1 MKLTKITLALA
12 AIGMST
18 VAFAQEKT
26 ETTEKIQKVEVTGT
40 SIKRTNTET
49 ASPVQVIKA
58 EDIKRS
64 GASNMTE
71 LLQTIPAITS
81 GGQND
86 FTSGNGFA
94 AGTATASLRGLGSAS
109 TLTLINGRRMAATA
123 TADPNSGQSTLYNI
137 NNIPMSA
144 IERIEVVKDGA
155 SAVYGSDAIAGV
167 VNIILKKE
175 YTGFE
180 ATATE
185 TGATQ
190 GGFKNHNIS
199 LFGGWGDV
207 DTNGFN
213 VMVGLDASKRPGTKY
228 VKTGGLD
235 MNAVNLGSFAGGS
248 QTDPDSAITYTP
260 NFYPE
265 SAKGSGAFL
274 TTSPLTPTKC
284 PANQISTTWFATGKP
299 TCVMDLSQFGY
310 HTTPSKSA
318 NLFSRI
324 SFNVNKDIQG
334 FVEASYSRLENDFPG
349 GGGFAT
355 LSSSLSTW
363 FDPAG
368 NRRSFRFIMPANH
381 PDNPLFQADPNNQLR
396 VVTGA
401 RLADIAAGTYVT
413 QDTYRIVGG
422 LSGTHFGWDWQS
434 GVLLNQ
440 SKRDQRETGMI
451 NSVTAQAALE
461 QYRFGGSNSAALLAQ
476 ISPEALSTGKTK
488 VNSVDFKA
496 SREYGA
502 LPGGAVG
509 IAAGAEFRKES
520 IDMTPDANLAAG
532 NFVGRGGSSATGSR
546 NVSSLFTEL
555 NLPVWKTIN
564 IEAAVRYD
572 RYSDYGSSTT
582 PKLGFKYTPIPEL
595 SIRGTVAEG
604 FRAPG
609 LTQISKSNVSSFQS
623 ISTWRDNVRCPG
635 GKVIPGATGYES
647 ANECNAASSSASRTI
662 ASFIVANPDLK
673 PETSRSKTLG
683 FVFAPTNSLSA
694 TLDIYEISRKNE
706 VDRLSSNDILRK
718 LYQEGNTFYNDVVF
732 RSPDPA
738 TQLKDAAGNVIPGT
752 GTIVGVKRKYLNLG
766 ETIVKGVDL
775 DVTYKANLGELGKV
789 TTSLFAG
796 YNDSYKFQ
804 REVGNPYVD
813 EAGTEVAP
821 RLKSRVNVSWE
832 KGDYTVFG
840 ALNYTSDYSLA
851 SFNTTTGV
859 RTECPA
865 SVAVAPY
872 TITNPAC
879 RVAANYTFDIGA
891 SYKGFQN
898 LTLRATI
905 RNMFDRAAPYDPYY
919 TYYNTVLANPNG
931 RMFSVSANYKFF

>member
-94 AGTATASLRGLGSAS
+94 SGTATASLRGLGSAS

-207 DTNGFN
+207 ETNGFN
-213 VMVGLDASKRPGTKY
+213 VMVGLDASKRPGTK
-228 VKTGGLD
+228 VAKTGGLNL
-235 MNAVNLGSFAGGS
+235 NAVNLGSFSGGS
-248 QTDPDSAITYTP
+248 IFDADSSITLTP
-260 NFYPE
+260 NFWPE
-265 SAKGSGAFL
+265 TGAGKGTFNTA
-274 TTSPLTPTKC
+274 SPLAPTKC
-284 PANQISTTWFATGKP
+284 PANQVSTTWLASKAP
-299 TCVMDLSQFGY
+299 VCVMDINQYAYF
-310 HTTPSKSA
+310 TMPAKSA
-318 NLFSRI
+318 NLFTRV

-334 FVEASYSRLENDFPG
+334 FVEAGFSQLENEFPS
-349 GGGFAT
+349 GGGFTT
-355 LSSSLSTW
+355 LSNSVSSW

-368 NRRSFRFIMPANH
+368 NRRTFRFVMPANH

-396 VVTGA
+396 VLTSA
-401 RLADIAAGTYVT
+401 RLGDIAAGSDVT
-413 QDTYRIVGG
+413 QKTYRIVGG
-422 LSGTHFGWDWQS
+422 LSGTHFGWDWQ
-434 GVLLNQ
+434 GGFLLNE
-440 SKRDQRETGMI
+440 SKRDVRDYGAV

-461 QYRFGGSNSAALLAQ
+461 KYRFGGNNSAELLRQ
-476 ISPEALSTGKTK
+476 ISPDAFSTGKTK

-496 SREYGA
+496 SREYFN

-509 IAAGAEFRKES
+509 IAAGGEFRKES
-520 IDMTPDANLAAG
+520 INMTPDANLAAG
-532 NFVGRGGSSATGSR
+532 NFVGRGSSSATGSR
-546 NVSSLFTEL
+546 NVASLFTEL

-609 LTQISKSNVSSFQS
+609 LTQISNSNVSSFQS
-623 ISTWRDNVRCPG
+623 INTWRDNVRCPG

-662 ASFIVANPDLK
+662 ASFIIANPTLK

-718 LYQEGNTFYNDVVF
+718 LYQEGDASFNDVVF

-738 TQLKDAAGNVIPGT
+738 TQLKDAAGNPIPGT
-752 GTIVGVKRKYLNLG
+752 GTIVGVKRKYLNMG
-766 ETIVKGVDL
+766 ETVVKGVDL
-775 DVTYKANLGELGKV
+775 DITYKANLGSFGKL

-796 YNDSYKFQ
+796 YNDSYKFM

-813 EAGTEVAP
+813 YAGTETAP
-821 RLKSRVNVSWE
+821 RLKSRINIALD
-832 KGDYTVFG
+832 KGDYSVFG
-840 ALNYTSDYSLA
+840 AMNFTSDYSLA

-859 RTECPA
+859 KTECPA
-865 SVAVAPY
+865 SVSVAPY
-872 TITNPAC
+872 TITNPGC
-879 RVAANYTFDIGA
+879 RVPAHYTFDFGA
-891 SYKGFQN
+891 SYKGFKN
-898 LTLRATI
+898 LTLRATV

>member
-40 SIKRTNTET
+40 SIKRTSTET

-71 LLQTIPAITS
+71 LLRTIPAITS

-123 TADPNSGQSTLYNI
+123 TADPNTGQSTLYNI

-144 IERIEVVKDGA
+144 IERVEIVKDGA

-175 YTGFE
+175 YTGLE

-190 GGFKNHNIS
+190 GGFKNHNVSI
-199 LFGGWGDV
+199 FGGWGDIE
-207 DTNGFN
+207 TNGFN
-213 VMVGLDASKRPGTKY
+213 VMVGLDASKRPGTK
-228 VKTGGLD
+228 VFKTGGIDL
-235 MNAVNLGSFAGGS
+235 NAVQQGSFSGGS
-248 QTDPDSAITYTP
+248 IFDPDSSITLTP
-260 NFYPE
+260 NFWPE
-265 SAKGSGAFL
+265 RAVGAG
-274 TTSPLTPTKC
+274 TYNTITPVAPTKC
-284 PANQISTTWFATGKP
+284 PANQVVNAIPGNTTLKGPLCATD
-299 TCVMDLSQFGY
+299 VDQYAYFV
-310 HTTPSKSA
+310 TPAKSA
-318 NLFSRI
+318 NLFSRV
-324 SFNVNKDIQG
+324 SFNVTKDIQG
-334 FVEASYSRLENDFPG
+334 FVEASYSQLENEFPSG
-349 GGGFAT
+349 AAFAT
-355 LSSSLSTW
+355 LSSSLQSW

-368 NRRSFRFIMPANH
+368 NRRSFRFVLPANH
-381 PDNPLFQADPNNQLR
+381 PDNPLFQANAANQLR
-396 VVTGA
+396 TLVSA
-401 RLADIAAGTYVT
+401 RLGDIAAGSEVT
-413 QDTYRIVGG
+413 QKTYRIVAG
-422 LSGTHFGWDWQS
+422 LSGTHFGWDWQT
-434 GVLLNQ
+434 GLLLNE
-440 SKRDQRETGMI
+440 SKRDSRDYGMI
-451 NSVTAQAALE
+451 YFPTAQTALE
-461 QYRFGGSNSAALLAQ
+461 QYRFNGSNSAALLNQ
-476 ISPEALSTGKTK
+476 ISPDAFSTGKTK

-496 SREYGA
+496 SREYFN
-502 LPGGAVG
+502 LPGGAIG

-520 IDMTPDANLAAG
+520 IDMSPDAKLLNG
-532 NFVGRGGSSATGSR
+532 DYVGRGSSSATGSR

-582 PKLGFKYTPIPEL
+582 PKIGFKYTPVPEL
-595 SIRGTVAEG
+595 SIRGTVSEG

-609 LTQISKSNVSSFQS
+609 LTQISKSNVSSFQT
-623 ISTWRDNVRCPG
+623 ISAWRDAVRCPG
-635 GKVIPGATGYES
+635 GAAIPGATGYDV
-647 ANECNAASSSASRTI
+647 ANECKVGSSRSI
-662 ASFIVANPDLK
+662 ASFIIANPNLK

-718 LYQEGNTFYNDVVF
+718 LYQEGDTSFADVVF
-732 RSPDPA
+732 RSPDPS
-738 TQLKDAAGNVIPGT
+738 TQLLDASGKPIPGT

-804 REVGNPYVD
+804 REIGNPYVD
-813 EAGTEVAP
+813 QSGTEIAP
-821 RLKSRVNVSWE
+821 RLKSRINVSWE
-832 KGDYTVFG
+832 KGDYSVFG
-840 ALNYTSDYSLA
+840 AMNYTSGYGLYN
-851 SFNTTTGV
+851 FNTTTGAKS
-859 RTECPA
+859 CSYP
-865 SVAVAPY
+865 SAPY
-872 TITNPAC
+872 DTLNPNC
-879 RVAANYTFDIGA
+879 SVAANYTFDIGA
-891 SYKGFQN
+891 SYKGFKN

-905 RNMFDRAAPYDPYY
+905 NNMFDRAAPFDPNY